1 MSQTSDATDGPNSG
15 GATPIRALKKI
26 LDFLKEYKE
35 LFAAIAFFAGGV
47 LWILGYFATKE
58 ELGALKDNTSKQ
70 NQTMS
75 CLLRRHVQLLEG
87 EQESKIARDDLLT
100 VMADLRK
107 QTPNRGTPSEADIR
121 NISRLEQQRDEIK
134 SKLST
139 AEKSVAEAKG
149 AIMFRE
155 CEK

>member
-1 MSQTSDATDGPNSG
+1 MLQRKN
-15 GATPIRALKKI
+15 
-26 LDFLKEYKE
+26 
-35 LFAAIAFFAGGV
+35 
-47 LWILGYFATKE
+47 W
-58 ELGALKDNTSKQ
+58 GALKDTTSRQ

-87 EQESKIARDDLLT
+87 EQEAKIARDDLLT
-100 VMADLRK
+100 VMGNLKK
-107 QTPNRGTPSEADIR
+107 QTPTRGTPSETDIR
-121 NISRLEQQRDEIK
+121 NISMLEQQRDEIK
-134 SKLST
+134 GRLNT